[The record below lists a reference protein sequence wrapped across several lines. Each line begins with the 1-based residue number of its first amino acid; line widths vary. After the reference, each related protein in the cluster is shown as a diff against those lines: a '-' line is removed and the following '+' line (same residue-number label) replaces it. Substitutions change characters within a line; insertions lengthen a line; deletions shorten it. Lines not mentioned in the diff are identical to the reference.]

1 MDIESLSEKTV
12 ELLFSELG
20 VANIAALYDIQ
31 MEDLLK
37 LPGFKEKRAGNIVEA
52 IENSKHPELPEFI
65 FALGINNVGKKT
77 AKDLAEKYG
86 TFEALKEAKFEDLVA
101 IKDVGDVVAQCIVD
115 FFHSEEIMATIDK
128 LFEKGVKPKDY
139 KKASGIFTGKNV
151 VITGTL
157 KNFTRKEASD
167 AVITQGGNVQSAV
180 GKNTDMLIA
189 GEKAGSKL
197 AKATQLGIDIISEDE
212 FTELLN
218 SGF

>member
-20 VANIAALYDIQ
+20 VADIAALYDIQ

-101 IKDVGDVVAQCIVD
+101 IKDVGDVVAPVSYT
-115 FFHSEEIMATIDK
+115 H
-128 LFEKGVKPKDY
+128 LPYGY
-139 KKASGIFTGKNV
+139 GKSQRR
-151 VITGTL
+151 I
-157 KNFTRKEASD
+157 
-167 AVITQGGNVQSAV
+167 
-180 GKNTDMLIA
+180 
-189 GEKAGSKL
+189 
-197 AKATQLGIDIISEDE
+197 
-212 FTELLN
+212 
-218 SGF
+218 